1 MAGERGRNM
10 QSKECVVMLLA
21 GGQGSRLGVLTKKLA
36 KPAVPFG
43 GKYRIIDFTLS
54 NCNNSG
60 FDTVGVLTQYQP
72 LALNTYIGIGSH
84 WDLDRKNGGVTV
96 LPPFV
101 KEMGG
106 EWYKGTAN
114 AIYQNIEFVDQYRPK
129 YLLVLSGDHIYKMDY
144 SLMLDFHKEKQADA
158 TIAVIEVPWEEASSF
173 GIMNTAQDARI
184 IAFEEKPAMPKSNLA
199 SMGVYIFNW
208 ELLKKYL
215 EEDEQNLR
223 SSNDFGKNI
232 IPMMLK
238 AGQRMYAYPFKGY
251 WRDVGTIE
259 SLWQA
264 NMDLLSD
271 KPKLNLNDPK
281 WRIYSVNPNHPP
293 QYITPTA
300 RVSGSLVNEG
310 CMVCGEVNHSILF
323 PGVFI
328 GEGAKIND
336 SVIMPNVKI
345 GANVRIE
352 KAIIGVEAV
361 IEDKCQIGCLDE
373 ECSRCSVPCSRITV
387 VEGNIVVRS
396 GSALKSC
403 SLAKNQL
410 SALALVKG

>member
-1 MAGERGRNM
+1 
-10 QSKECVVMLLA
+10 MLLA

-72 LALNTYIGIGSH
+72 LALNSYIGIGSH
-84 WDLDRKNGGVTV
+84 WDLDRKTGGVTV

-101 KEMGG
+101 KELGG

-114 AIYQNIEFVDQYRPK
+114 AIYQNIEFVDQYNPK

-158 TIAVIEVPWEEASSF
+158 TIAVIQVPWEEANSF
-173 GIMNTAQDARI
+173 GIMNTASDAKI
-184 IAFEEKPAMPKSNLA
+184 IEFEEKPAMPKSNLA

-208 ELLKKYL
+208 GLLKHYL
-215 EEDEQNLR
+215 EEDEQNAR

-232 IPMMLK
+232 IPSMLR
-238 AGQRMYAYPFKGY
+238 AGQRLYAYPFKGY

-264 NMDLLSD
+264 NMDLLVE
-271 KPKLNLNDPK
+271 KPDLKLNDPK

-293 QYITPTA
+293 QYIAPTA
-300 RVSGSLVNEG
+300 DVHNSLINEG
-310 CMVCGEVNHSILF
+310 CLVYGKVNHSIIF
-323 PGVFI
+323 PGVTI
-328 GEGAKIND
+328 AEDAEVKN

-345 GANVRIE
+345 GNQVKIE
-352 KAIIGVEAV
+352 KAIIGVEAI
-361 IEDKCQIGCLDE
+361 IEDLCQIGSQTE
-373 ECSRCSVPCSRITV
+373 ECVDCQHPCSGITV
-387 VEGNIVVRS
+387 IEGQTV
-396 GSALKSC
+396 LKSGTIIT
-403 SLAKNQL
+403 KNCNG
-410 SALALVKG
+410 VKE